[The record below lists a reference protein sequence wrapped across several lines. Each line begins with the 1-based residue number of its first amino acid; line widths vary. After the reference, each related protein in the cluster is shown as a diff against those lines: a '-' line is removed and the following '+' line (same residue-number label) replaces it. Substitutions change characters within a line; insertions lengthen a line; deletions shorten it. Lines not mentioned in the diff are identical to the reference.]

1 MERLTTRGP
10 PGHPHQVTVSP
21 SPWAS
26 LRARPG
32 AGVHYGK
39 RDTVKT
45 KVILASAEGPGT
57 RAGVS
62 DKAEVKDGRQGI
74 KESMLGDG
82 EWVG

>member
-1 MERLTTRGP
+1 M
-10 PGHPHQVTVSP
+10 
-21 SPWAS
+21 
-26 LRARPG
+26 
-32 AGVHYGK
+32 HYGK

-62 DKAEVKDGRQGI
+62 DKAEVKDGRQGV

-82 EWVG
+82 EGEWVG